1 MRAADT
7 LEGDRIVNLEGDH
20 LGTIEE
26 IVIDVASGAVEYALV
41 AAAGGD
47 ASRLLPIPW
56 SALKERAPDGCF
68 LLDPARA
75 TLAGAPDFA
84 RDQWPS
90 MADPAWSRTVHHF
103 YGVSAARHES

>member
-7 LEGDRIVNLEGDH
+7 LEGDRIVNLRGDH
-20 LGTIEE
+20 LATIEE
-26 IVIDVASGAVEYALV
+26 IVIDVASGAVEFALV

-56 SALKERAPDGCF
+56 SALREQAAAGCF
-68 LLDPARA
+68 LLYPSRA

-90 MADPAWSRTVHHF
+90 MVDPGWSRAVHYF
-103 YGVSAARHES
+103 YGVSAVHRES